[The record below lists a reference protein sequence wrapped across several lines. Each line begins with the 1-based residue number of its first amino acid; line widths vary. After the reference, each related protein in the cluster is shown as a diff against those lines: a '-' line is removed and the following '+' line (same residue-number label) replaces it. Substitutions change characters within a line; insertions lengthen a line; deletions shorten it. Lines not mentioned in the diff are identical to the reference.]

1 MEEYIMT
8 KNRIQY
14 DKVATKGIAN
24 MYEMEKY
31 INTEA
36 SLDKSLIELIKIRV
50 SQINGCAFCL
60 NMHTK
65 HARSLGET
73 EQRIYVLSA
82 WRETDLF
89 TAREKAALEFA
100 EKLTLIAENTISSS
114 LYEQTKLQ
122 FDDKEYTD
130 LVILI
135 NQINAWNR
143 ISISMGNQ
151 I

>member
-1 MEEYIMT
+1 MT
-8 KNRIQY
+8 KSRI
-14 DKVATKGIAN
+14 DFNNVAGNAMSK
-24 MYEMEKY
+24 MFEMEKY
-31 INTEA
+31 INTEVG
-36 SLDKSLIELIKIRV
+36 LEKSLIELVKIRV
-50 SQINGCAFCL
+50 SQINGCAYCL

-65 HARSLGET
+65 ESRKSGET

-100 EKLTLIAENTISSS
+100 ENLTLITNNTISSS

-143 ISISMGNQ
+143 LSLAMANQ
-151 I
+151 L

>member
-1 MEEYIMT
+1 MT
-8 KNRIQY
+8 KSRI
-14 DKVATKGIAN
+14 DFNNVAGNAMSK
-24 MYEMEKY
+24 MFEMEKY
-31 INTEA
+31 INTEVG
-36 SLDKSLIELIKIRV
+36 LEKSLIELVKIRV
-50 SQINGCAFCL
+50 SQINGCAYCL

-65 HARSLGET
+65 ESRKSGET

-100 EKLTLIAENTISSS
+100 ENLTLIANNTISSS

-143 ISISMGNQ
+143 LSLAMANQ
-151 I
+151 L